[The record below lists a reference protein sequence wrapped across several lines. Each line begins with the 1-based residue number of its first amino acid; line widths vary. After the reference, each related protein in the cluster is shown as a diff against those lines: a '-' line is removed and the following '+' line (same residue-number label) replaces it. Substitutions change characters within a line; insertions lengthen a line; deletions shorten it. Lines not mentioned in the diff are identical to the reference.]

1 MVSLL
6 KAVNSEFKSYTGR
19 VLPDAIAS
27 KVARTCEQE
36 YWATFYMHDCTS
48 LDTADRD
55 VAFDLIA
62 NELGLEDGWPMYG
75 SSDEYK
81 AKFQQELEKLEL
93 A

>member
-6 KAVNSEFKSYTGR
+6 KAVNSEFTSYTDR
-19 VLPDAIAS
+19 VLPSEIAE
-27 KVARTCEQE
+27 KVARACEQE
-36 YWATFYMHDCTS
+36 YWATFYTHGCTS

-55 VAFDLIA
+55 QVFDMIA
-62 NELGLEDGWPMYG
+62 SELGLENGWPMYG

-81 AKFQQELEKLEL
+81 QHFKQELEKLEL